1 MLTISIPDLKAN
13 SQDTSAF
20 YLENIYQLLANTNTS
35 DATIQSALIKAPAF
49 SPPRYV
55 VWVNSLWFLSL
66 AISLSGAI
74 VATLGQQWAH
84 RYITIT
90 QHPRYTPDQRARIR
104 AIFAKKALEPYAIWG
119 AGLTP
124 LYLHVSFFLFLAGG
138 LIYLLHLNQVTFAV
152 LVPWVV
158 FAMVGYAFSTV
169 DGILTP
175 ENLFYTPFSPSLL
188 REYLR
193 VSERVFRLCNYF
205 KPLRNLCKGAS
216 DRCHVLRTRYSSSFV
231 EGKWT
236 QVEEK
241 ASEPSPEIDGMI
253 IERTLLAMDDDE
265 ALGKFFDAIP
275 GFCKSQLNQVT
286 LPFPI
291 QTKTKIQ
298 EALCGLLERTFSS
311 DSLSE
316 SIKIGRLITCLNA
329 AHASLGPEAP
339 SKVFLEPL
347 HEVSQL
353 VEMGLALTHWCSGK
367 TGLIPELLRWIV
379 ANILA
384 TVRQRDERWLA
395 LAGNVFG
402 SPLDA
407 LRNVVAHGRDSVLLF
422 ILIQNTRQ
430 SIQVLSQ
437 SGIPWVLSSR
447 PSLDIRD
454 TLPALQNDFCAL
466 WNEIV
471 IRAWQNEHDGPV
483 CVDILRRIRHS
494 YMALHQ
500 DTDAAPVAFSHSTED
515 HADILFDPS
524 SYPPCNI
531 DSHRSA
537 SATHPP
543 IITPVTDSPR
553 TVPDYFPDAS
563 PQHDA
568 PLGSPALALHVN
580 QQGTSVAHSVQG
592 SAGVPNIPGTSDS
605 TRRSASRGCLTQ

>member
-1 MLTISIPDLKAN
+1 M
-13 SQDTSAF
+13 
-20 YLENIYQLLANTNTS
+20 
-35 DATIQSALIKAPAF
+35 
-49 SPPRYV
+49 
-55 VWVNSLWFLSL
+55 NSLWFLSL

-138 LIYLLHLNQVTFAV
+138 LIYLLHLNQVTFGV
-152 LVPWVV
+152 LVPWVG
-158 FAMVGYAFSTV
+158 FAMVGYAFSTL

-193 VSERVFRLCNYF
+193 VSKWVFRLCNCI

-216 DRCHVLRTRYSSSFV
+216 DRCNSLRTRYSSSFV

-286 LPFPI
+286 IPFPT
-291 QTKTKIQ
+291 QTMTKIH

-316 SIKIGRLITCLNA
+316 SIKIDRLITCLNA
-329 AHASLGPEAP
+329 AHAALVSEAP
-339 SKVFLEPL
+339 SKAFLEPL
-347 HEVSQL
+347 YEVSQS
-353 VEMGLALTHWCSGK
+353 VEMGLVLARWCTGK

-395 LAGNVFG
+395 LAGDVFG
-402 SPLDA
+402 SPEEA
-407 LRNVVAHGRDSVLLF
+407 LQKFVAHGHDSVLLF
-422 ILIQNTRQ
+422 ILIHNTRQ
-430 SIQVLSQ
+430 SILSQ
-437 SGIPWVLSSR
+437 SGIPWVLSSP
-447 PSLDIRD
+447 PSLNIHD
-454 TLPALQNDFCAL
+454 TLPELQNDFCAL

-471 IRAWQNEHDGPV
+471 AHAWQNEHDRPV
-483 CVDILRRIRHS
+483 CVDILRTIRHS
-494 YMALHQ
+494 HVALHQ
-500 DTDAAPVAFSHSTED
+500 GRDAAPAAFSNSTQD
-515 HADILFDPS
+515 HAGNLFDLSP
-524 SYPPCNI
+524 YPPCNV

-537 SATHPP
+537 SATHSP
-543 IITPVTDSPR
+543 IIAPLTDSPR
-553 TVPDYFPDAS
+553 TIPDHSPDVLL
-563 PQHDA
+563 QHDA
-568 PLGSPALALHVN
+568 PSDSPPLALHVN
-580 QQGTSVAHSVQG
+580 PQGTSVAHSVQG
-592 SAGVPNIPGTSDS
+592 SADTPNISGTSDS
-605 TRRSASRGCLTQ
+605 TRVQLLVGALLSSTPSSPQ

>member
-1 MLTISIPDLKAN
+1 LLTISIPDLKPN

-20 YLENIYQLLANTNTS
+20 YLENIYQLLANPNTS
-35 DATIQSALIKAPAF
+35 DAAIQSTLIKAPAF

-138 LIYLLHLNQVTFAV
+138 LIYLLHLNQVTFGV
-152 LVPWVV
+152 LVPWVG
-158 FAMVGYAFSTV
+158 FAMVGYAYSTL

-175 ENLFYTPFSPSLL
+175 ENLFYTPFSPSVL

-193 VSERVFRLCNYF
+193 VSEKLFRLCNYI

-216 DRCHVLRTRYSSSFV
+216 DRCQVLRTRYSSSFV

-291 QTKTKIQ
+291 QTQAKIQ
-298 EALCGLLERTFSS
+298 EALCGLLERTSSS
-311 DSLSE
+311 DSLAE
-316 SIKIGRLITCLNA
+316 SVKIDRLITCLNA
-329 AHASLGPEAP
+329 AHAALGPEAH
-339 SKVFLEPL
+339 SKIILEPFL
-347 HEVSQL
+347 YEVSQS
-353 VEMGLALTHWCSGK
+353 VEMGHALTRWCTGK
-367 TGLIPELLRWIV
+367 TGLIVEPLRWIV

-384 TVRQRDERWLA
+384 TVRECDDRWLA

-402 SPLDA
+402 LPKDA
-407 LRNVVAHGRDSVLLF
+407 LRNIVAHGRDSVLLF
-422 ILIQNTRQ
+422 ILIHNTRQ
-430 SIQVLSQ
+430 SILSQ
-437 SGIPWVLSSR
+437 SRMPWVLSSR
-447 PSLDIRD
+447 PSLNIRD
-454 TLPALQNDFCAL
+454 TLPGLQNDFCAL

-471 IRAWQNEHDGPV
+471 TRAWQNGHDSPI
-483 CVDILRRIRHS
+483 CVDILRTIRHS
-494 YMALHQ
+494 YVALHQ
-500 DTDAAPVAFSHSTED
+500 DTDAAPAASSHSAED

-531 DSHRSA
+531 DSHRPP
-537 SATHPP
+537 SATHSP
-543 IITPVTDSPR
+543 IIAPLTDSPR
-553 TVPDYFPDAS
+553 TIPDYSPDVS

-568 PLGSPALALHVN
+568 PVDSPALALPVN
-580 QQGTSVAHSVQG
+580 PQGTSVAHSVQG
-592 SAGVPNIPGTSDS
+592 SIGTPNIPGTSDS